1 MYRPNSALA
10 GSDLRPLWWQRV
22 TTRVFNQTSSVYQT
36 PVERHW
42 LDTNLVT
49 RKFKE
54 HFRIIEGMGEFN
66 TKCPADIF
74 SLTAVYMPA
83 IVSDVN
89 AHYKQMRLLKKK
101 ATTTYPNYPK
111 GTRTRLQLYR
121 DYENC
126 SCTGTTRTS
135 RRP

>member
-10 GSDLRPLWWQRV
+10 GSDIRPLWWQRV

-89 AHYKQMRLLKKK
+89 AHYKQMRLL
-101 ATTTYPNYPK
+101 
-111 GTRTRLQLYR
+111 
-121 DYENC
+121 
-126 SCTGTTRTS
+126 
-135 RRP
+135 